1 MDEGTHFILK
11 VVYIIW
17 TTDVSVKLSGKEG
30 LGGGGVRE
38 RSLGET
44 GRGGLFRSGL

>member
-17 TTDVSVKLSGKEG
+17 TTDVSVKLSGEEG
-30 LGGGGVRE
+30 LGG
-38 RSLGET
+38 
-44 GRGGLFRSGL
+44 